1 MRQNQII
8 LKHLRIFDYQTWTLP
23 FRSLKHSIVITAQVL
38 YWMLAHV
45 SDSRWSHRPHSE
57 TWKRSLCKEFNQ
69 NLRNHS
75 IVGFTYLME
84 DYVQIPF
91 LVLSGENPEMK
102 VEFQMVR
109 NKQQVVWVLLKIW
122 VPWKMDVDLFF
133 ESFPSQISM
142 YTVQHKVGHI
152 YMLFVYM
159 CTHICSYIYT
169 LHFILCVFVCIC
181 VHMCIVSYM
190 WGSEDNLCEL
200 VLSFDFVGLRAWT
213 WVIRLG
219 GRHLYQLSE
228 LTGPK
233 VGFE

>member
-38 YWMLAHV
+38 YWVLAHV

-152 YMLFVYM
+152 Y
-159 CTHICSYIYT
+159 ICY
-169 LHFILCVFVCIC
+169 LCIC
-181 VHMCIVSYM
+181 VPIYVHTYIRYILFYVCLCAYVYTCVSCHTCGDQRTICVN
-190 WGSEDNLCEL
+190 WFSP
-200 VLSFDFVGLRAWT
+200 
-213 WVIRLG
+213 
-219 GRHLYQLSE
+219 
-228 LTGPK
+228 LTL
-233 VGFE
+233 